1 MMQQFPMTIK
11 NDVTA
16 QKAHLTSYRTWQ
28 SRWALPNAEEEPPES
43 LRGAC
48 REDQALPSQGCVVG
62 KGQKGRAP
70 QGEFQLHRGNH

>member
-1 MMQQFPMTIK
+1 M
-11 NDVTA
+11 
-16 QKAHLTSYRTWQ
+16 WQ

-43 LRGAC
+43 LPGAC